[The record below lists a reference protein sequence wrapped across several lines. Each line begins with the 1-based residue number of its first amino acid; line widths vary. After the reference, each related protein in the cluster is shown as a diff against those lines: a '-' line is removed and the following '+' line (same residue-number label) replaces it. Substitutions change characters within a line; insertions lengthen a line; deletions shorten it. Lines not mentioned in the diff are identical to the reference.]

1 MKICKKIIPIFLLN
15 SLLIGCISSYC
26 LAGAGASSGQILA
39 YNPNPVTIAMGDG
52 GCALLLD
59 KVSSAIL
66 NPASTIGAYRIFA
79 SVNNTSIFS
88 DIQYNHIGAQ
98 FPTAI
103 GNIGLSAMYC
113 GYGNIEYTDS
123 LGDPIKEESSND
135 LGFILNYAIDLKKT
149 IPIENLYGGIGINLK
164 VIRGALCSYETEAIA
179 VDAGTILSLSSID
192 NFYLGVALKNFGSKL
207 EFLSESFNLPQCF
220 AVGLAYKEDYFY
232 NFKVVLDY
240 NNQLFSDDFF
250 SIGASFE
257 PIYFLNLRAGL
268 KLTEDSFALD
278 ARFGFSVCFQNLN
291 IDYAY
296 VPQNNL
302 GGTHSITLSCAL
314 GRFISEKVAY
324 DYYMQ
329 NHFREAVNLYNKK
342 DYIEAKKEFNEIL
355 SAYPGHVKSQMYLQK
370 INNKLAEVDL
380 YNAEIINEE
389 MKKANNALKKGDIV
403 KAKEHFNKV
412 LDMDPINLLA
422 KKGLEQA
429 DDYSNQVAR
438 EMQIDKNK
446 TRIEYLWE
454 RSQKFYKEGDL
465 VHARESLCFI
475 LDLDSKNKAAQDLVT
490 TIDNQLSKAASD
502 KIQELYKQG
511 IELFEKGKYQESLM
525 YFQAIVIAS
534 PNRRDV
540 KDLIEKAKKGIEELN
555 NYDKNKKLI
564 VLQNKMIKELENN
577 FNKAL
582 KYYEKRDF
590 VDAMKYFKISK
601 EIADNYSFADYS
613 KKAQEH
619 IIKIG
624 YDLSDMYYKQGI
636 ALAKKNNF
644 EQALK
649 EYKKALEYNSENSL
663 ALFEYKRIAEE
674 IAQQYYQDGMRFY
687 SIGNFNKASELL
699 RKSLNYN
706 PDKMEA
712 KRALEKIR

>member
-1 MKICKKIIPIFLLN
+1 MKIFKKAAYVFLLN
-15 SLLIGCISSYC
+15 SFLINCMSSYC

-59 KVSSAIL
+59 KPSAAIL
-66 NPASTIGAYRIFA
+66 NPASTIGAYRIVA
-79 SVNNTSIFS
+79 SVNNASLFS

-98 FPTAI
+98 FPTEI
-103 GNIGLSAMYC
+103 GNIGLSAMYA
-113 GYGNIEYTDS
+113 GYGNIDYTDS
-123 LGDPIKEESSND
+123 LGNPIKEESSND

-149 IPIENLYGGIGINLK
+149 IPIEALYGGIGINLK

-192 NFYLGVALKNFGSKL
+192 NFYLGVALKNFGTKL
-207 EFLSESFNLPQCF
+207 KFLSESFNLPQCL
-220 AVGLAYKEDYFY
+220 AVGLAYQEDDFY
-232 NFKVVLDY
+232 NFKVALDY

-257 PIYFLNLRAGL
+257 PIYFLDLRAGL
-268 KLTEDSFALD
+268 KLTEDSFDLD
-278 ARFGFSVCFQNLN
+278 ARFGFGVDFQNLN
-291 IDYAY
+291 IDYSY

-302 GGTHSITLSCAL
+302 VGTHSITLSCAL
-314 GRFISEKVAY
+314 GRFTSEKVAY

-342 DYIEAKKEFNEIL
+342 DYIQAKKEFDDIL
-355 SAYPGHVKSQMYLQK
+355 SVYPEHVKSQMYLKK
-370 INNKLAEVDL
+370 INNKLAEVEL
-380 YNAEIINEE
+380 YNAEIINGY
-389 MKKANNALKKGDIV
+389 MRKANNALKKGDIV
-403 KAKEHFNKV
+403 KAKENFNKV
-412 LDMDPINLLA
+412 LDMDSVNLLA

-429 DDYSNQVAR
+429 DDYSNQVSI
-438 EMQIDKNK
+438 EMQRDKNRA
-446 TRIEYLWE
+446 RIEYLWD

-465 VHARESLCFI
+465 VHARKYLGLI
-475 LDLDSKNKAAQDLVT
+475 LDLDSKNKPAQDLTT
-490 TIDNQLSKAASD
+490 TIDNHLAKAASD

-511 IELFEKGKYQESLM
+511 IELFEKGKYQESIM

-540 KDLIEKAKKGIEELN
+540 KDLIEKAQKGIEELN
-555 NYDKNKKLI
+555 KYDKNKKSI
-564 VLQNKMIKELENN
+564 ILQNKMIKELENN

-582 KYYEKRDF
+582 KYYDKRDF
-590 VDAMKYFKISK
+590 VDAMNYFKISK
-601 EIADNYSFADYS
+601 EIADKYSFVDYS

-619 IIKIG
+619 IVKIG
-624 YDLSDMYYKQGI
+624 YDLSDIYYKKG
-636 ALAKKNNF
+636 LGLSKKNNF

-663 ALFEYKRIAEE
+663 ALFEYKRIGEE
-674 IAQQYYQDGMRFY
+674 IAQQYYQEGMRFY

-699 RKSLNYN
+699 RKSLTYN

-712 KRALEKIR
+712 KRALEKMR